1 MGGWTHINERGGE
14 LAFLPSGS
22 VIVPADKSDKILD
35 GGRSQTMNVSA
46 PFAPQIKIEISGSG
60 ADTASLKQELGQLM
74 RELYQEMQEEH
85 FSSLAIQ
92 QGNA

>member
-1 MGGWTHINERGGE
+1 
-14 LAFLPSGS
+14 
-22 VIVPADKSDKILD
+22 
-35 GGRSQTMNVSA
+35 MNVSA